1 LSRPLRPGGRQQL
14 NPRAARRILCRTVD
28 RRLPAAARR
37 FEQGRDTMDTLTRRS
52 VLRASAGLA
61 AAGAIAR
68 PFIANAE
75 AKTATVWWVQGF
87 AQEEDIAFKQMVADY
102 EKASGNTIEHTI
114 VPFAAM
120 RQKEIAAVTSGVVPD
135 IIDVGDYF
143 FAVLSAWN
151 DQLVDLTDVIETQ
164 KPLLIPTALQTA
176 FAYNNVA
183 KKRSYYMIP
192 NRMAVTPFHVW
203 KSLLDKAGYTP
214 EDIPKT
220 WDAFLGFFEQVQT
233 KLRAQGMRNIYAY
246 SIMISSVGF
255 DVIGHFDHFMIA
267 YGGKDLFTADG
278 KLHTDEPQ
286 IKEAAIKTVQRLTTA
301 YKQGFLPPS
310 VVNWND
316 NDDNNAFH
324 AKLVVMDLDGTIST
338 EVALWKDKE
347 AYDDIL
353 TLGLPLS
360 NDGKPVAGV
369 MGTQALVVPKGA
381 PNITVAKEFL
391 KYSIEPKVLAALL
404 KGGLGRRLPPMTS
417 IVEND
422 KAFWLDPKNEPLE
435 AYTRQGVYG
444 PTIPPYE
451 VYNPARAQVSTEHV
465 FAIAIHDVINNGM
478 TPEAAIDKAFRR
490 CEAIFAK
497 YPIAQA

>member
-1 LSRPLRPGGRQQL
+1 M
-14 NPRAARRILCRTVD
+14 AI
-28 RRLPAAARR
+28 
-37 FEQGRDTMDTLTRRS
+37 LTRRS
-52 VLRASAGLA
+52 VLRSSLALA
-61 AAGAIAR
+61 AAGGVAR
-68 PFIANAE
+68 PYIANA
-75 AKTATVWWVQGF
+75 AATTAELWWVQGF
-87 AQEEDIAFKQMVADY
+87 AQEEDIAFKEMVAGY
-102 EKASGNTIEHTI
+102 EKASGNHIEYSI

-135 IIDVGDYF
+135 IIDLGDYF
-143 FAVLSAWN
+143 FGVLGAWN

-164 KPLLIPTALQTA
+164 KSLFMPTALENA

-192 NRMAVTPFHVW
+192 NRMTVTPFHVW
-203 KSLLDKAGYTP
+203 KALLDKAGYKP
-214 EDIPKT
+214 ADIPKT

-246 SIMISSVGF
+246 SIMISAVGF
-255 DVIGHFDHFMIA
+255 DVVGQFDHFMVA
-267 YGGKDLFTADG
+267 YGGKDLFTPDG
-278 KLHTDEPQ
+278 KVHTDEPQ
-286 IKEAAIKTVQRLTTA
+286 IKEAAVKAVTRLTTA
-301 YKQGFLPPS
+301 YKQGFLPPPIL
-310 VVNWND
+310 NWND

-324 AKLVVMDLDGTIST
+324 AKLVVMDFDGTIST

-347 AYDDIL
+347 AYNGIL

-360 NDGKPVAGV
+360 NDGKPVDSV

-381 PNITVAKEFL
+381 PNITVAKDFL

-422 KAFWLDPKNEPLE
+422 KEFWLDPKNEPLE

-465 FAIAIHDVINNGM
+465 FAIAMNDVINNGM
-478 TPEAAIDKAFRR
+478 TPEAAIDKAFKR
-490 CEAIFAK
+490 CEEIFAK